1 MDKYLK
7 LDVIGKGCNGNSVA
21 LVKNLEDNKVKISL
35 ILKDLRNEKDFC
47 RCKRRRIK

>member
-21 LVKNLEDNKVKISL
+21 LVKNLEDNKVKNAL
-35 ILKDLRNEKDFC
+35 IIKDLRDEKDFC
-47 RCKRRRIK
+47 